1 MANGLLAETR
11 TISLEVGSRILVIG
25 VNQTCV
31 PHKFH
36 APGEHRCV
44 WADVGTARTFREL
57 PGRNFSAVVIN
68 GKISNSI
75 VDEMIALADQAK
87 AQTILI
93 VENGGSIQR
102 LMEDFP
108 LENKGVI
115 TIEVSGVIKEVE
127 TSASQT
133 PNRQTQNIA
142 PPAKIPET
150 PPPAVAQAP
159 DKPAKSAE
167 PQCANIGIAEMFLAA
182 VNASIDSQTKAA
194 TLAMGVVEEN
204 KRLQAQVVDQ
214 AERIIRLEQ
223 KIAGLEKQNTG
234 LREKISAAKALF
246 QG

>member
-1 MANGLLAETR
+1 
-11 TISLEVGSRILVIG
+11 
-25 VNQTCV
+25 
-31 PHKFH
+31 
-36 APGEHRCV
+36 
-44 WADVGTARTFREL
+44 
-57 PGRNFSAVVIN
+57 
-68 GKISNSI
+68 
-75 VDEMIALADQAK
+75 MIALADQAK
-87 AQTILI
+87 VQTILI

-223 KIAGLEKQNTG
+223 KIAGLEKQNTD